1 MAKDLKTS
9 VTLDPAL
16 AARVDKLVG
25 VLARDSAIRARGRVT
40 RAAVLRLAVLEGVTE
55 LEFQHVK
62 QPAVRGV

>member
-25 VLARDSAIRARGRVT
+25 VLARDPAIRARGRVT
-40 RAAVLRLAVLEGVTE
+40 RATVLRLAVLEGVTE
-55 LEFQHVK
+55 LEFAHGDI
-62 QPAVRGV
+62 PAVRGV